1 MQGLLGELKISV
13 TQKMYLSITTAVW
26 YKYYIWTS
34 LEEILFCNRNVLVRS
49 YSLCNLLPSISET
62 VGGL

>member
-1 MQGLLGELKISV
+1 MQGLLGELNISV

-34 LEEILFCNRNVLVRS
+34 LEEILFCNGNVLVHS